1 MTRGL
6 SRSSTCR
13 CISPSSRREGGLI
26 RLFTTAYPE
35 AASARRAELLE
46 CLRRNVACAAISEIC
61 ILVEGDVD
69 FLPDSPKTRTRTVG
83 ARPTYNDF
91 FSWIAEAAAVDD
103 LSIIANSDIWFD
115 ESITVANR
123 VVGSGDCFALAR
135 WSDGRLFDRNDS
147 QDAWIFRGRING
159 VRGDF
164 PIGVPRCD
172 NRLLYELQEAGYRVT
187 NPAFSIRAH
196 HLHAGHRPA
205 YSAEN
210 TGDFVAPPY
219 RYTWPDNLW
228 SLPRTL
234 WHNALHPAERIG
246 WRLDRRRVK
255 RTFPFRAIGRIRR
268 MASRVS
274 ASDGT
279 GTTRR

>member
-1 MTRGL
+1 MV
-6 SRSSTCR
+6 
-13 CISPSSRREGGLI
+13 
-26 RLFTTAYPE
+26 RLFTTFYCEPRHE
-35 AASARRAELLE
+35 RLAEYIE
-46 CLRRNVACAAISEIC
+46 CLNHNLDCGAIDEVC
-61 ILVEGDVD
+61 VLVEGPEDI
-69 FLPDSPKTRTRTVG
+69 LPASGKLHTRRVSQ
-83 ARPTYNDF
+83 RPVYDDF
-91 FSWIAEAAAVDD
+91 FRWIHEAAGEDD
-103 LSIIANSDIWFD
+103 ISVIANADIWFD
-115 ESITVANR
+115 GSLAVASR
-123 VVGSGDCFALAR
+123 ALGHRDCFAMAR
-135 WSDGRLFDRNDS
+135 CEGNTLFDRNDS
-147 QDAWIFRGRING
+147 QDCWIFRGRING

-255 RTFPFRAIGRIRR
+255 RTLPFRAIGRIRR